1 MSKQEFL
8 EKIRNQLTG
17 LSEDDIKKSI
27 DYYAEMIED
36 RMEEGLTE
44 EEAVK
49 VMGTPE
55 EVASQILMDTPFS
68 KLVKVKV
75 KPKKSLSILAIILII
90 LGSPVWLPLVAALL
104 IIILSVYIVLW
115 SVVLTL
121 YATDLALVA
130 SGVAGLVAGVM
141 IMFNLDILCG
151 VFTLGVAITCTGL
164 SVLLFFGSNQVVKG
178 ILFLSKKIAL
188 GIKSCFVKRRNCNE

>member
-1 MSKQEFL
+1 MNKQEFL
-8 EKIRNQLTG
+8 EKIRNQLAG

-27 DYYAEMIED
+27 DYYTEMIED

-49 VMGTPE
+49 AMGKPE

-75 KPKKSLSILAIILII
+75 KPKKSLSILSIILIV
-90 LGSPVWLPLVAALL
+90 LGSPVWLPLVAAFF

-115 SVVLTL
+115 SFVLVFYSVVLS
-121 YATDLALVA
+121 LAAGGVSGLLA
-130 SGVAGLVAGVM
+130 SVM
-141 IMFNLDILCG
+141 IMFNVDILCG
-151 VFTLGVAITCTGL
+151 VFTLGVAIVCAGL
-164 SVLLFFGSNQVVKG
+164 SVLLFFGSNQVAKG

-188 GIKSCFVKRRNCNE
+188 SIKSYFIKRRNCDE

>member
-1 MSKQEFL
+1 MNKQEFL
-8 EKIRNQLTG
+8 EKIRNQLAG

-27 DYYAEMIED
+27 DYYTEMIED

-49 VMGTPE
+49 AMGKPE

-75 KPKKSLSILAIILII
+75 KPKKSLSILSIILIV
-90 LGSPVWLPLVAALL
+90 LGSPVWLPLVAAFF

-115 SVVLTL
+115 SFVLVFYSVVLS
-121 YATDLALVA
+121 LAAGGVSGLLA
-130 SGVAGLVAGVM
+130 SVM
-141 IMFNLDILCG
+141 IMFNVDILCG
-151 VFTLGVAITCTGL
+151 VFTLGVAIVCAGL
-164 SVLLFFGSNQVVKG
+164 SVLLFFGSNQVVKV

-188 GIKSCFVKRRNCNE
+188 SIKSYFIKRRNCDE

>member
-1 MSKQEFL
+1 MNKQEFL
-8 EKIRNQLTG
+8 EKIRNQLAG

-27 DYYAEMIED
+27 DYYTEMIED

-49 VMGTPE
+49 EMGKPE

-75 KPKKSLSILAIILII
+75 KPKKSLSILSIILIV
-90 LGSPVWLPLVAALL
+90 LGSPVWLPLVAAFF

-115 SVVLTL
+115 SFVLVFYSVVLS
-121 YATDLALVA
+121 LAAGGVSGLLA
-130 SGVAGLVAGVM
+130 SVM
-141 IMFNLDILCG
+141 IMFNVDILCG
-151 VFTLGVAITCTGL
+151 VFTLGVAIVCAGL

-188 GIKSCFVKRRNCNE
+188 SIKSYFIKRRNCDE

>member
-1 MSKQEFL
+1 MNKQEFL
-8 EKIRNQLTG
+8 EKIRNQLAG

-27 DYYAEMIED
+27 DYYTEMIED

-49 VMGTPE
+49 VMGRPE

-75 KPKKSLSILAIILII
+75 KPKKSLSILSIILII
-90 LGSPVWLPLVAALL
+90 LGSPVWLPLVVALFV
-104 IIILSVYIVLW
+104 IILSVYIVLW
-115 SVVLTL
+115 SVVLVF
-121 YATDLALVA
+121 YSVDLSLAVGGISGLLA
-130 SGVAGLVAGVM
+130 SVM
-141 IMFNLDILCG
+141 VMFNIDILCG
-151 VFTLGVAITCTGL
+151 VFTLGVAITCAGL

-178 ILFLSKKIAL
+178 ILFLSRKIAL
-188 GIKSCFVKRRNCNE
+188 SIKSYFVKRRNCDE

>member
-104 IIILSVYIVLW
+104 IVILSVYIVLW

-121 YATDLALVA
+121 YATDFALVA
-130 SGVAGLVAGVM
+130 SGVAGLVASVM

-151 VFTLGVAITCTGL
+151 AFTLGVAITCAGL

>member
-1 MSKQEFL
+1 MNKQEFL
-8 EKIRNQLTG
+8 EKIRNQLAG

-27 DYYAEMIED
+27 DYYTEMIED

-49 VMGTPE
+49 EMGKPE

-75 KPKKSLSILAIILII
+75 KPKKSLSILSIILIV
-90 LGSPVWLPLVAALL
+90 LGSPVWLPLVAAFF

-115 SVVLTL
+115 SFVLVFYSVVLS
-121 YATDLALVA
+121 LAAGGVSGLLA
-130 SGVAGLVAGVM
+130 SVM
-141 IMFNLDILCG
+141 IMFNVDILCG
-151 VFTLGVAITCTGL
+151 VFTLGVVIVCAGL

-188 GIKSCFVKRRNCNE
+188 SIKSYFIKRRNCDE

>member
-1 MSKQEFL
+1 MNKQEFL
-8 EKIRNQLTG
+8 EKIRNQLAG

-27 DYYAEMIED
+27 DYYTEMIED

-49 VMGTPE
+49 AMGKPE

-75 KPKKSLSILAIILII
+75 KPKKSLSILSIILIV
-90 LGSPVWLPLVAALL
+90 LGSPVWLPLVAAFF

-115 SVVLTL
+115 SFVLVFYSVVLS
-121 YATDLALVA
+121 LAAGGVSGLLA
-130 SGVAGLVAGVM
+130 SVM
-141 IMFNLDILCG
+141 IMFNVDILCG
-151 VFTLGVAITCTGL
+151 VFTLGVAIVCAGL

-188 GIKSCFVKRRNCNE
+188 SIKSYFIKRRNCDE

>member
-1 MSKQEFL
+1 MNKQEFL
-8 EKIRNQLTG
+8 EKIRNQLAG

-27 DYYAEMIED
+27 DYYTEMIED

-49 VMGTPE
+49 AMGKPE

-75 KPKKSLSILAIILII
+75 KPKKSLSILSIILIV
-90 LGSPVWLPLVAALL
+90 LGSLVWLPLVAAFF

-115 SVVLTL
+115 SFVLVFYSVVLS
-121 YATDLALVA
+121 LAAGGVSGLLA
-130 SGVAGLVAGVM
+130 SVM
-141 IMFNLDILCG
+141 IMFNVDILCG
-151 VFTLGVAITCTGL
+151 VFTLGVAIVCAGL

-188 GIKSCFVKRRNCNE
+188 SIKSYFIKRRNCDE

>member
-1 MSKQEFL
+1 MNKQEFL
-8 EKIRNQLTG
+8 EKIRNQLAG

-27 DYYAEMIED
+27 DYYTEMIED

-49 VMGTPE
+49 EMGKPE

-75 KPKKSLSILAIILII
+75 KPKKSLSILSIILIV
-90 LGSPVWLPLVAALL
+90 LGSPVWLPLVAAFF

-115 SVVLTL
+115 SFVLVLYSVVLS
-121 YATDLALVA
+121 LAAGGVSGLLA
-130 SGVAGLVAGVM
+130 SVM
-141 IMFNLDILCG
+141 IMFNVDILCG
-151 VFTLGVAITCTGL
+151 VFTLGVAIVCAGL

-188 GIKSCFVKRRNCNE
+188 SIKSYFIKRRNCDE

>member
-1 MSKQEFL
+1 MNKQEFL
-8 EKIRNQLTG
+8 EKIRNQLAG

-27 DYYAEMIED
+27 DYYTEMIED

-49 VMGTPE
+49 AMGKPE

-75 KPKKSLSILAIILII
+75 KPKKSLSILSIILIV
-90 LGSPVWLPLVAALL
+90 LGSPVWLPLVAAFF

-115 SVVLTL
+115 SFVLVFYSVVLS
-121 YATDLALVA
+121 LAAGGVSGLLA
-130 SGVAGLVAGVM
+130 SVM
-141 IMFNLDILCG
+141 IMFNVDILCG
-151 VFTLGVAITCTGL
+151 VFTLGVAIVCAGL

-188 GIKSCFVKRRNCNE
+188 SIKSYFIKRRNCYE